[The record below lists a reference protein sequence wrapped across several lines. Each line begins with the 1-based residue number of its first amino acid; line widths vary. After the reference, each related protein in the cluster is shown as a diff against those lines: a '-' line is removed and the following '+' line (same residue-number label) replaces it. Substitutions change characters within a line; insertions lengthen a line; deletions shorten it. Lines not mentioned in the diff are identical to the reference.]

1 MNRRYILP
9 QPKYRHLMPP
19 ILLPK
24 RGGLIYLKYFSSNI
38 FRRLSF
44 LVKSHDKN

>member
-9 QPKYRHLMPP
+9 KKKYRHLIPAT
-19 ILLPK
+19 LLPK